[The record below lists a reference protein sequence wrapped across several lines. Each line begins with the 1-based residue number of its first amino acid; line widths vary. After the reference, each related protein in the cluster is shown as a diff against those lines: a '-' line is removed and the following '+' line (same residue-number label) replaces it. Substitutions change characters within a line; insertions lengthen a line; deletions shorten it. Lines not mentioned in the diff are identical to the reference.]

1 MKCVRISKTISP
13 SLHIWVSLID
23 SLIDEV
29 EDVKELR
36 DASILYNRL
45 RSDEEVAK
53 LIKNMNTDLV
63 PSYSYVKQKIHN
75 HCKNMWIQY
84 LAQAYHAYFRT
95 PWTFF
100 AFV

>member
-1 MKCVRISKTISP
+1 
-13 SLHIWVSLID
+13 
-23 SLIDEV
+23 
-29 EDVKELR
+29 
-36 DASILYNRL
+36 
-45 RSDEEVAK
+45 
-53 LIKNMNTDLV
+53 MNTDLV

-100 AFV
+100 AFVGAIAGFLLLLCRLIIPYINR